1 MRLKLLII
9 GMILTVIAPL
19 GLAHAQRGQPQRP
32 AVADT
37 WELLGEQTV
46 AFGTDNDS
54 IAVNQDEDWFRNR
67 AFRALRFAA
76 ERNDVFMNSIR
87 IVYINGYSEDIQ
99 VDKLIR
105 RGSQLAV
112 ALRGERSFLKQIDM
126 RYRGNFGIS
135 FGGGGI
141 RVDQAVIKVYG
152 ERVQRRPEPVAEA
165 PVIDRSGWS
174 EIDTKR
180 FDTSSSRVVFASRRG
195 DGRFSQIRLKAVS
208 EAVRVRDVQ
217 IRFRNGES
225 QTVPIDSRL
234 EGGDET
240 RVIDLTGEQR
250 FLDTVTV
257 NLDPRRRPGQIELQL
272 IGLRRPGGNE
282 APSGGDVYERRG
294 WVLLGEKTVG
304 FNVNRDV
311 IDVGQSEEWFRDR
324 RFRRLHLIAQRN
336 DVYMQSVRITYLNGY
351 VEDLAI
357 GRLVAA
363 GTDTAIEL
371 GGERSYIR
379 QIEMVYRSRPN
390 YRGQATMKVY
400 GEPVRR

>member
-9 GMILTVIAPL
+9 GMILTFIAPV
-19 GLAHAQRGQPQRP
+19 GLAHAQRGQQLRP
-32 AVADT
+32 AIADT

-76 ERNDVFMNSIR
+76 ERNDVYMVSIR

-112 ALRGERSFLKQIDM
+112 DLRGERSFLKQIDM

-180 FDTSSSRVVFASRRG
+180 FDTSSTRVVFASRRG

-257 NLDPRRRPGQIELQL
+257 NLEPRRRPGQIELQL

-282 APSGGDVYERRG
+282 APSGGDVYVGRG
-294 WVLLGEKTVG
+294 WVLLGEQTVG
-304 FNVNRDV
+304 FNVSRDV
-311 IDVGQSEEWFRDR
+311 INVGQPEEWFRDR

-351 VEDLAI
+351 VEDFKIA
-357 GRLVAA
+357 RLVAA

-379 QIEMVYRSRPN
+379 QIEMVYRARPN

-400 GEPVRR
+400 GELVRR